1 MLKNQKSVR
10 NGIEDFLCPFTDIF
24 ITQGPNEQ
32 PSHEGTM
39 SMDVRGLEPGVRYP
53 YYAPCTCKLINLYT
67 ETNTAVWQSIDRVRL
82 SNGVID
88 YMTFCTAHDNTFDAK
103 IGQVIPQGSQL
114 GNLGD
119 YSQKGDVTGVHCHI
133 EHSRSWDSERVL
145 NQYGNWHFKY
155 ELDPE
160 DVWFMDNTNVISG
173 TGKWKYIKDVPVDEP
188 KQEEPKQEVI
198 VDNTKVKEL
207 EEQIKL
213 KDEEIKVLQERVL
226 ELTEQ
231 RDIVLKNQPTLIYT
245 APKDITGRIK
255 LKKDEQ
261 LYIKKN

>member
-67 ETNTAVWQSIDRVRL
+67 ETNTAVWQSIDKVRL

-160 DVWFMDNTNVISG
+160 DVWFMDNTNIISG
-173 TGKWKYIKDVPVDEP
+173 TGKWKYLKDVSVDEP
-188 KQEEPKQEVI
+188 KKEEPKQEVVI
-198 VDNTKVKEL
+198 DNTKVKEL
-207 EEQIKL
+207 EEEISILKNQKLVLEERIIELVDQLDILTENEPKQVFKCAKTGMYKIKL
-213 KDEEIKVLQERVL
+213 KENEI
-226 ELTEQ
+226 
-231 RDIVLKNQPTLIYT
+231 
-245 APKDITGRIK
+245 
-255 LKKDEQ
+255 
-261 LYIKKN
+261 LYIG